1 MLASAS
7 PRRAALLAA
16 AGFAFEVLPTD
27 VDESPRPGEAP
38 DAYVVRV
45 AVAKARAAA
54 GRLRAET
61 EAADAV
67 LGADTTVVVDDQML
81 GKPADDREAAEM
93 LRRLSGRLHEVLTGV
108 AIVRDGLVRTA
119 CERTRVR
126 VAPLAEEEIAWYIAT
141 GEPRDKAGAYAIQGR
156 FSRFVE
162 AVEGSYTN
170 VVGLPVATVY
180 RLLREASVPV

>member
-16 AGFAFEVLPTD
+16 AGFAFEVLPTG

-54 GRLRAET
+54 GRLHAEAG
-61 EAADAV
+61 AAAV
-67 LGADTTVVVDDQML
+67 LGADTTVVVDDRML

-93 LRRLSGRLHEVLTGV
+93 IRRLSGRVHEVLTGV

-180 RLLREASVPV
+180 RLLRAASVPV